1 MNNLIQQIEKM
12 KPFFE
17 KISRNK
23 YLRAVKDG
31 FISAMPVVL
40 FSSLFMLIAYV
51 PNIFDFYWS
60 PEVEAMIVK
69 PYNYSMGILGL
80 LVAGTTAKA
89 LTGSFNRDL
98 EKTNQINDTSTM
110 LASIVGFLLLSSDGI
125 EGGFGSGYLGTT
137 GLISA
142 FVSAFVVVNV
152 YNLFIKNNI
161 TIKMP
166 DEVPPNIAQTFLDVI
181 PFAATTLILYGVDI
195 LVRQFAG
202 VNFAA
207 MVIQVFQPLF
217 SAADG
222 YIGLAIIYGAM
233 SMFWFIGIHGP
244 SIVEPAVSAIMFVN
258 LDLNLELLQAGEQ
271 ATHALTPG
279 IQYFVATMG
288 GTGATLVVPFMFMWL
303 AKSKQNKAIGKAA
316 VVPTSFGV
324 NEPILFGAPL
334 ILNPVF
340 FVPFILTPI
349 VNVWIFKVFVD
360 FLGMNSFMYF
370 LPWTTPGPIGLILGT
385 GIAPLAILLAV
396 LLVVVDVAI
405 YYPFFKVYDKEILEK
420 ELLEAEGTQVAEMNQ
435 EPVQEERV
443 IVAPTATPAQV
454 DTEIKP
460 TNVLVLCAGGG
471 TSRQLANALNKGA
484 EESGLPVQA
493 SGETYGAHSAL
504 LPNYDLVILAPQVAS
519 NYDDIKKETDREGV
533 ELIKTAG
540 MEYIKLTQN
549 PTGAV
554 KFVLDVINKK
564 DGTAASSIEET
575 TENVQEVLETP
586 TQTDMEKTNVLVLC
600 AGGGTSRQLANAL
613 NKGAKESGISLEANG
628 ETYGAH
634 SDLLPNYDLVILA
647 PQVASNY
654 EDVKKETDREG
665 VKLVKTAGMEYI
677 NLTRDPKNAVDFVL
691 DELDKK

>member
-1 MNNLIQQIEKM
+1 MDKLVQQIEKA

-17 KISRNK
+17 KVSRNK

-110 LASIVGFLLLSSDGI
+110 LASIVGFLLLSSDAI

-142 FVSAFVVVNV
+142 FTSAFIVVNI

-181 PFAATTLILYGVDI
+181 PFAATTMVLYGVDL
-195 LVRQFAG
+195 LVRQFSG

-207 MVIQVFQPLF
+207 MVIQMFQPLF

-222 YIGLAIIYGAM
+222 YAGLAIIYGAM
-233 SMFWFIGIHGP
+233 AMFWFIGIHGP

-258 LDLNLELLQAGEQ
+258 LDMNLELLQAGEH
-271 ATHALTPG
+271 ASNALTPG

-340 FVPFILTPI
+340 FIPFILTPI
-349 VNVWIFKVFVD
+349 VNVWIFKAFVD
-360 FLGMNSFMYF
+360 ILGMNSFMYF

-396 LLVVVDVAI
+396 VLVVVDVLI

-420 ELLEAEGTQVAEMNQ
+420 ELLEAEEGITQ
-435 EPVQEERV
+435 EPVREEV
-443 IVAPTATPAQV
+443 VVTPTETQKQV
-454 DTEIKP
+454 NTEIKE

-554 KFVLDVINKK
+554 EFVLGVLNK
-564 DGTAASSIEET
+564 DIDTPSIDET
-575 TENVQEVLETP
+575 ETEKEIVQEQSDKSVQNE
-586 TQTDMEKTNVLVLC
+586 MEKTNVLVLC

-613 NKGAKESGISLEANG
+613 NKGAEESGLPLEANG

-634 SDLLPNYDLVILA
+634 SALLPNYDLVILA

-654 EDVKKETDREG
+654 EDIKKETDREG
-665 VKLVKTAGMEYI
+665 VKLIKTDGMEYI
-677 NLTRDPKNAVDFVL
+677 NLTRDPKGATDFVL
-691 DELDKK
+691 EVLDKK